1 MVRRVSGT
9 ANGVRILFE
18 RAEGNRWEARVPPN
32 LSGEY
37 AVDLYAEDMAGNVSY
52 CCKMLFAISGHK
64 MRIQILDRGYEADA
78 SIGGFLDGLAEG
90 GFTIEYTICG

>member
-9 ANGVRILFE
+9 ANGQRIFFE
-18 RAEGNRWEARVPPN
+18 RARGNYWEARVPPN

-52 CCKMLFAISGHK
+52 FCKMLFVISGHEMK
-64 MRIQILDRGYEADA
+64 VEVLDRKYGTEA
-78 SIGGFLDGLAEG
+78 SIGGFLEGLAEG
-90 GFTIEYTICG
+90 GFTIDKICC

>member
-18 RAEGNRWEARVPPN
+18 RAEGNRWIARVPPN

-37 AVDLYAEDMAGNVSY
+37 VVDLYAEDMAGNISY
-52 CCKMLFAISGHK
+52 YCKMLFAVSGYK
-64 MRIQILDRGYEADA
+64 MRVQILDRGYEADVSA
-78 SIGGFLDGLAEG
+78 GGFLDGLAEG
-90 GFTIEYTICG
+90 GFTVEYQVCG

>member
-18 RAEGNRWEARVPPN
+18 RAEGNHWEARVPHN

-52 CCKMLFAISGHK
+52 YCKMLFAINGHK
-64 MRIQILDRGYEADA
+64 MKVQILDRGYETDA

-90 GFTIEYTICG
+90 GFTIEHQVCI